1 MALKTPDSMRRFYLK
16 RIEDESGVSGSGVV
30 AEGIEFSD
38 GSCALNWL
46 THTAC
51 HGIYKNIK
59 QLELIHGHGGK
70 TVVEWKDELEL
81 VDPAEV
87 PEEA

>member
-1 MALKTPDSMRRFYLK
+1 MPIKTFDTMRRFYLK
-16 RIEDESGVSGSGVV
+16 RLEDESGVSGSGRV

-38 GSCALNWL
+38 GTCTINWL

-59 QLELIHGHGGK
+59 QLIAIHGHGGK
-70 TVVEWKDELEL
+70 TVIEWKDAEENI
-81 VDPAEV
+81 DPSEV
-87 PEEA
+87 PE